1 MAALPPALRPLSYFW
16 RMYRR
21 AWMADLSTTFFTPLL
36 YLASLGAGLGHLVGH
51 GRALPSLGGQTYL
64 SFVAPALL
72 AATAM
77 QVALAQATYE
87 VWGAR
92 NFWSGAYRSMQA
104 SPISVNQIV
113 FGHMAWVAV
122 RVEVATALYLGVS
135 AAFGTVHSAEAI
147 AALAVGPL
155 VGLAF
160 ATPIAAY
167 SVTARHDQPF
177 SLVFRLLML
186 PLFLFSGTFFPL
198 SQLPEAL
205 RWLAYLLPLWHGVE
219 LSRALY
225 AGHFP
230 VLAGLGHLAYLAGL
244 AGSGLIVATASYQ
257 RTLSS

>member
-1 MAALPPALRPLSYFW
+1 MRAPAGLRPLSYFW
-16 RMYRR
+16 RLYRR

-36 YLASLGAGLGHLVGH
+36 FLASLGAGLGHLVGH
-51 GRALPSLGGQTYL
+51 GKPLASLGDETYL

-104 SPISVNQIV
+104 SPITLGQVV
-113 FGHMAWVAV
+113 LGHMAWVAV

-135 AAFGTVHSAEAI
+135 AAFGTVHSPYAI
-147 AALAVGPL
+147 GTLAVGPL

-160 ATPIAAY
+160 ATPMAAY

-198 SQLPEAL
+198 SQLPVAL

-219 LSRALY
+219 LSRGLYSGHLAAL
-225 AGHFP
+225 ATF
-230 VLAGLGHLAYLAGL
+230 GHLAYLAGVAAVGLL
-244 AGSGLIVATASYQ
+244 AAKASYEKVLE
-257 RTLSS
+257 R